1 MAANSIIP
9 PYPTFFEADG
19 SPLENGY
26 IYVGQPGFEAQSSP
40 KASFFDLAMTIPTGT
55 ASGAAV
61 RTLAGFPVQNGAAVM
76 IYVDGDFSVTVKD
89 RNGVLIYSALNR
101 TFAFAAADITGQPV
115 QAPDGN
121 FAAAGFGFI
130 NEVNTGF
137 VRQGVG
143 VMQSIVLGNVV
154 WQQSPTGTSFLLP
167 VSGAGFVSGVATALN
182 GIGNIEGDT
191 LYRGNAGWARLPK
204 GTAGQVLRQNDLAT
218 PNIAPA
224 WTDPLKSSVA
234 TALSGLSNFDWT
246 GIPAWARRITVDLA
260 SASMSG
266 TDIPLIQLGTAA
278 GFVTT
283 GYISGAMARDA
294 GGTMS
299 HINSTAGFAI
309 QWNVQPDLGS
319 SSLVLTRVGDS
330 QTWVGTVDGV
340 RVNAGIYNGIITG
353 GGRVTLPDVITQVR
367 LTRSGTDTFDAGLAS
382 IMWE

>member
-76 IYVDGDFSVTVKD
+76 IYVDGDFSITVKD

-115 QAPDGN
+115 QAPDGD
-121 FAAAGFGFI
+121 FAEAGIGFI

-137 VRQGVG
+137 VRQGAG

-182 GIGNIEGDT
+182 GIGNVEGDM

-204 GTAGQVLRQNDLAT
+204 GTAGQILRQNDLAT

-246 GIPAWARRITVDLA
+246 GIPAWVRRITVDLA
-260 SASMSG
+260 SGSLSG
-266 TDIPLIQLGTAA
+266 TDVAIVQLGTAA
-278 GFVTT
+278 GFTT
-283 GYISGAMARDA
+283 SGYISGVMTRDA
-294 GGTMS
+294 AGSTAHS
-299 HINSTAGFAI
+299 NATAGFACA
-309 QWNVQPDLGS
+309 WNAPPDLCS
-319 SSLVLTRVGDS
+319 SSLVLTRVGDT
-330 QTWVGTVDGV
+330 QTWAGTVDGV
-340 RVNAGIYNGIITG
+340 RVNAAVFNGLFSG
-353 GGRVTLPDVITQVR
+353 GGRVTLASTLTQVR